1 MVVVAN
7 TCHMGCPHNAHRFCA
22 HSGRTLRSAFPPRR
36 GGGGFFSRR
45 HCFSFPLVHL
55 SGPGQG
61 GRPVYVGYF
70 DRFYSWWG
78 SFRRDTACLLART
91 FLIAVGLLFGG
102 GGPRSAW

>member
-36 GGGGFFSRR
+36 GGGGFFPRR
-45 HCFSFPLVHL
+45 HCLSFPLVHL

-61 GRPVYVGYF
+61 GRPVLVGYS
-70 DRFYSWWG
+70 DRLYSWWC
-78 SFRRDTACLLART
+78 SWRPYSACSLSLHCLMSMA
-91 FLIAVGLLFGG
+91 L
-102 GGPRSAW
+102 